1 MDQVLEALGISS
13 AGAVFSAALTMLVCL
28 IAIKVVTNLLDKV
41 LARNANNP

>member
-28 IAIKVVTNLLDKV
+28 IAIKVV
-41 LARNANNP
+41 RYIWYIFFFS